1 MFHRKRNVSYF
12 LILLAFAVGLHVYEA
27 PLNSWSQTA
36 EQTASQASSLPAGVE
51 KAASV
56 EGLTEYHLSNGLR
69 VLLFPEPSKPTIT
82 VNVTYLVGATSGSY
96 GETGM
101 AHLLEHLMFKGTP
114 NHPDIFKELTEHGA
128 DSNGTTSY
136 DRTNYYETFQAT
148 DENLEW
154 ALDMEADR
162 MVNSFISKKDL
173 DSEMTVV
180 RNEFEM
186 NENNPTR
193 VLQQRVLSTAYL
205 WHNYGK
211 PTIGARSDIEN
222 VPIERL
228 QAFYQKFYQP
238 DNAVLIVAG
247 KFDEAKALNLVVEKF
262 GSIPKPTRTLP
273 SFYTAEPIQ
282 DGERTVVL
290 RRVGDTQFLFVVYH
304 IPAGSHPDYVPL
316 SLLTGVLADEPS
328 GRLYK
333 ALVET
338 KKASSIAGGSYEL
351 RNPGVAAFM
360 AEVREENSLEE
371 VRDILLDTVE
381 KVAETPI
388 TSEELERQRTAAL
401 KYVDLVM
408 NDTERMA
415 MAISEAVALGDWRL
429 LFLYRDRVKET
440 TLEEIQQAAK
450 YLVPS
455 NRTLGM
461 FYPTK
466 APPQRAEIPPTP
478 DVASMVKDY
487 KGSAKITSGEAFD
500 PSVSNIEARTTRLSL
515 PSGLKMAL
523 LAKKTRGET
532 VTARMSLHFG
542 DAQRLEGKNVVGDA
556 LGHMLMLG
564 TKKHSRQ
571 EIQDTFDRLQAMV
584 NVSGSVTGATAS
596 LETKR
601 EHLAEVL
608 TLVAEILREP
618 SIPES
623 EFEPMRQEWLAGLE
637 QERSDPQSLAIRNI
651 QKYMS
656 PYPKDSVRYI
666 ASLDERISDVA
677 ALDLENIRE
686 FYNEFYGGSDM
697 ELSIV
702 GDFDEKEVRDLV
714 KELFGNWPSPH
725 GYTRV
730 PSQYFDVPP
739 VNRSIETPD
748 KKNSMFLASLNL
760 ALQDDDPD
768 FPALVLSNYMLG
780 GGFLNSRLAVRIR
793 QKEGLSYGVGSQFSA
808 SSLEKNANWLMYA
821 YAAPQNV
828 EKLEAVF
835 MEEMNRAIR
844 DGFSQEE
851 IDTAR
856 SGYLQSRQNARA
868 DDGSLC
874 GRLETYLFL
883 DRTLAWDAELEKKI
897 QSLTSE
903 EVLAAMH
910 RHLDLSKISIVK
922 AGDFK
927 NSEQSAVDSRQ

>member
-1 MFHRKRNVSYF
+1 MVRRKCNISYF
-12 LILLAFAVGLHVYEA
+12 LLPLAFAVGLHVSDA

-36 EQTASQASSLPAGVE
+36 EQTPSQESSLPAGVG

-82 VNVTYLVGATSGSY
+82 INITYLVGSSSESY

-114 NHPDIFKELTEHGA
+114 NHSDIYKGLTEHGM
-128 DSNGTTSY
+128 DPNGTTSY

-154 ALDMEADR
+154 ALGMEADR

-186 NENNPTR
+186 DENDPLQ
-193 VLQQRVLSTAYL
+193 VLQERVMSTAFL

-222 VPIERL
+222 VPIEKL
-228 QAFYQKFYQP
+228 QAFYRKFYEP

-247 KFDEAKALNLVVEKF
+247 KFDEAKTLNLVVEKF
-262 GSIPKPTRTLP
+262 GSIPKPTRPLP
-273 SFYTAEPIQ
+273 NFYTAEPTQ

-290 RRVGDTQFLFVVYH
+290 RRVGDTKYVYVVYH
-304 IPAGSHPDYVPL
+304 IPAGSDPDYVPL
-316 SLLTGVLADEPS
+316 SLLCGILADEPS

-338 KKASSIAGGSYEL
+338 NKASSIAGGSYEL
-351 RNPGVAAFM
+351 RNPGVAVFM

-381 KVAETPI
+381 HVAEAPI

-429 LFLYRDRVKET
+429 FFLYRDRVKET
-440 TLEEIQQAAK
+440 TLEEVQQAAK
-450 YLVPS
+450 YLVAS
-455 NRTLGM
+455 NRTLGL

-466 APPQRAEIPPTP
+466 KPPERAVIPPTP

-487 KGSAKITSGEAFD
+487 KGIGKISAGEAFD
-500 PSVSNIEARTTRLSL
+500 PSVANIEARTTRLSL

-523 LAKKTRGET
+523 LAKKTRGGT
-532 VTARMSLHFG
+532 VTARLALHFG
-542 DAQRLEGKNVVGDA
+542 DAQSLKGKIVVGDA

-564 TKKHSRQ
+564 TKKHTRQ

-584 NVSGSVTGATAS
+584 SVSGSVTGATAS

-623 EFEPMRQEWLAGLE
+623 EFEPMRQEWLASLE
-637 QERSDPQSLAIRNI
+637 QQRSDPESLAIRNI

-666 ASLDERISDVA
+666 ASLDERISGVA
-677 ALDLENIRE
+677 ALDLESMRK

-702 GDFDEKEVRDLV
+702 GDFDEKKITDLV
-714 KELFGNWPSPH
+714 KELFGTWKSPH

-730 PSQYFDVPP
+730 PSRYFDIPP

-748 KKNSMFLASLNL
+748 KKNAMFLASLNL
-760 ALQDDDPD
+760 ELQDSDPD

-828 EKLEAVF
+828 AKLETVF
-835 MEEMNRAIR
+835 MEEMNRALKN
-844 DGFSQEE
+844 GFSQEE

-856 SGYLQSRQNARA
+856 SGYLQSRQNDRA

-897 QSLTSE
+897 QSLTPDE
-903 EVLAAMH
+903 ILAAMH

-927 NSEQSAVDSRQ
+927 NSRQSPADGGQ